1 MSGHS
6 HPIPVHGRLW
16 AAVMLW
22 VWLVSQSLCVAHC
35 HGVLEDALAP
45 LSTPSRDS
53 RVPASAHRCCSRSR
67 TSTVS
72 EEAPR
77 SAVVGPDGSSLTTGL
92 VARSVP
98 HSAPVSDE
106 FPCASRAVLS
116 RSVGNPTPDLI
127 PAWIPGWIPAPG
139 CFSDCG
145 DLAGSGSTRPAAPQR
160 LSDGDTRWFDQA
172 LPRRDA
178 GFEPAVC
185 LGHALRSLA
194 PPRYL

>member
-45 LSTPSRDS
+45 LSTLSRDS

-67 TSTVS
+67 TNPVAVDSHRSATDAPDRSGASTVS
-72 EEAPR
+72 VPQ
-77 SAVVGPDGSSLTTGL
+77 SA
-92 VARSVP
+92 P

-116 RSVGNPTPDLI
+116 RSVVNPTPDLI

-185 LGHALRSLA
+185 LGRALRSLA
-194 PPRYL
+194 PPRFL